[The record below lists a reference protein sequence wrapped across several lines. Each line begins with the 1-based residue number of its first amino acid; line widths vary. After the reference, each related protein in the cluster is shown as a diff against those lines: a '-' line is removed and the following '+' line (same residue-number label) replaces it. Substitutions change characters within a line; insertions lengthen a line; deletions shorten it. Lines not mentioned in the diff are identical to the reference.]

1 MVSLFFFCTRQGLM
15 PLDLPFPSLDGGQ
28 NDSFTWVTRGVKW
41 AGPPTQK
48 KYGMVYHARSGGSR
62 TLFGCKPSQLPCC
75 A

>member
-1 MVSLFFFCTRQGLM
+1 M

-48 KYGMVYHARSGGSR
+48 NMAWSIMREVEDHALCSGASPPNYHVVLNLKKSN
-62 TLFGCKPSQLPCC
+62 
-75 A
+75 